1 MERNDITVE
10 RFNINQ
16 IRRTSRAPIICVYNS
31 PEDYPGKF
39 VARLW
44 DLDKPTRYIA
54 VAETLEAIREII
66 PDGMIRFSRDERDSH
81 CIVESWI

>member
-10 RFNINQ
+10 RFNGAQ
-16 IRRTSRAPIICVYNS
+16 IQRTVKAPIICVYNG
-31 PEDYPGKF
+31 PTDYPGQF

-44 DLDKPTRYIA
+44 DLDKPTRYIV
-54 VAETLEAIREII
+54 VADTLEAVRAAI
-66 PDGMIRFSRDERDSH
+66 PEDMIRFHRDQSDDP

>member
-10 RFNINQ
+10 RFNLNQ

-31 PEDYPGKF
+31 PADYPEKF

-54 VAETLEAIREII
+54 VAETLEEIRETI
-66 PDGMIRFSRDERDSH
+66 PEDMIRFCRDERDDP

>member
-10 RFNINQ
+10 RFNLAQ
-16 IRRTSRAPIICVYNS
+16 IRHTVKAPIICVYKS
-31 PEDYPGKF
+31 PADYPGQF

-44 DLDKPTRYIA
+44 DLDKPTRDIA
-54 VAETLEAIREII
+54 VAGTLEDIRAAIPE
-66 PDGMIRFSRDERDSH
+66 DLIRFRRDQSDDP

>member
-10 RFNINQ
+10 RFNGAQ
-16 IRRTSRAPIICVYNS
+16 IRRTVKAPIVCVYNG
-31 PEDYPGKF
+31 PTDYPGQF

-44 DLDKPTRYIA
+44 DLDKPTRYIV
-54 VAETLEAIREII
+54 VAAIPE
-66 PDGMIRFSRDERDSH
+66 DMIRFHRDQSDDP

>member
-10 RFNINQ
+10 RFNLAQ
-16 IRRTSRAPIICVYNS
+16 IRRTVKAPIICVYKS
-31 PEDYPGKF
+31 PADYPGQF

-44 DLDKPTRYIA
+44 DLDRPTRYIA
-54 VAETLEAIREII
+54 VAGTLEEIRATI
-66 PDGMIRFSRDERDSH
+66 PEDPIRLRRDQSDDP

>member
-10 RFNINQ
+10 RFNLAQ
-16 IRRTSRAPIICVYNS
+16 IRRTVKAPIICVYKS
-31 PEDYPGKF
+31 PADYPDQF

-44 DLDKPTRYIA
+44 DLDRPTRYIA
-54 VAETLEAIREII
+54 VAGTLEEIRATI
-66 PDGMIRFSRDERDSH
+66 PEDLIRFRRDQSDDP

>member
-10 RFNINQ
+10 RFNLNQ
-16 IRRTSRAPIICVYNS
+16 IRRTSRAPIICVYSS

-44 DLDKPTRYIA
+44 DLNKPTRYIA

-66 PDGMIRFSRDERDSH
+66 PEGMIRFSRDERDSP